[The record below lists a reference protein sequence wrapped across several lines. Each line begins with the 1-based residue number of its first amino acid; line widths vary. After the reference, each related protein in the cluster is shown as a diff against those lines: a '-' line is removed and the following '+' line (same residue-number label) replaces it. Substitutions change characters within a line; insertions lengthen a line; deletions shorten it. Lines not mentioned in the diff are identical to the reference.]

1 MSDMPKKPSLMLLDD
16 EPIVGKRLKPALEKL
31 GLDVESF
38 ERPSEAVR
46 RFDEKPFDIVV
57 TDMRMDEMDG
67 DEVIAL
73 VMERSPDTKII
84 VISGCTM
91 PDLAQ
96 KVMAMGVFEFI
107 NKPFAPD
114 ELKAVVLKAIEAMG
128 LTLAPSGEEG
138 A

>member
-1 MSDMPKKPSLMLLDD
+1 MPKKPSLLIVDD
-16 EPIVGKRLKPALEKL
+16 EPIVGKRLKSALEKL

-38 ERPSEAVR
+38 ERPVEAVR
-46 RFDEKPFDIVV
+46 RFEEKPFDIVV

-67 DEVIAL
+67 DEVIER

-91 PDLAQ
+91 PDLA
-96 KVMAMGVFEFI
+96 KEVMEMGVFEFI

-114 ELKAVVLKAIEAMG
+114 ELKAVVSRAIEAMG
-128 LTLAPSGEEG
+128 LKLTPEGGEG
-138 A
+138 K